1 MDHLLSVII
10 PSFNEELALPQT
22 ASVISDILN
31 SAGIQYEILFVD
43 DGSVDGTWEI
53 IKGLH
58 QQNPNVKGVSFS
70 RNFGKE
76 AAMYAGLSY
85 ATGDAFVIIDCDLQ
99 HPPEKIVEMYQK
111 WNEGYLIVE
120 GVKSTRGSE
129 GFLYSLCAGLFY
141 SIINKIINI
150 NVKGLSDFKLIDK
163 KVRDAILSIGG
174 KKPFFRYLTIWTG
187 FKSEKILFDVHSRI
201 AGKSKWSG
209 KSLIKYAISSI
220 TDFST
225 APIQLLGVLV
235 AVLMILVGGLAVAGI
250 FVPTAAKMILGAVS
264 KGILVLAG
272 IVASFFL
279 CVVGYYFSK
288 IIRRNMDL
296 PEYIVKDTS
305 GELSDK

>member
-1 MDHLLSVII
+1 MAHLLSVII

-22 ASVISDILN
+22 ATVISDILN

-43 DGSVDGTWEI
+43 DGSADSTWEI
-53 IKGLH
+53 IKSLH
-58 QQNPNVKGVSFS
+58 QQNTNIKGISFS

-99 HPPEKIVEMYQK
+99 HPPEKIVEMYHK
-111 WNEGYLIVE
+111 WSEGYLIVE
-120 GVKSTRGSE
+120 GVKTTRGTE
-129 GFLYSLCAGLFY
+129 GFLYSVCAGLFY
-141 SIINKIINI
+141 SVINKIINI

-187 FKSEKILFDVHSRI
+187 FRSEKIYFDVHSRI

-209 KSLIKYAISSI
+209 RSLIKYAISSI

-225 APIQLLGVLV
+225 APIQMLSALV
-235 AVLMILVGGLAVAGI
+235 AVLMLLVGGLAVAGI
-250 FVPTAAKMILGAVS
+250 FVSAAAKMYLGAII
-264 KGILVLAG
+264 KGLLVAAG
-272 IVASFFL
+272 IATSFFL
-279 CVVGYYFSK
+279 CVVAYYFSK
-288 IIRRNMDL
+288 IIQRNMDL